1 MAQLDLS
8 STCMCWRFLNVVER
22 EGTDVSQAGKVV
34 LTGSCDQQ
42 MLLRAPFPLGE
53 HLRYLILSTCPGTSV
68 S

>member
-53 HLRYLILSTCPGTSV
+53 HL
-68 S
+68 